1 MWLAKVSIELLRPL
15 SWFDDHG
22 AILGRRIFIKLAE
35 MNFEGEVTVEKILPC
50 PRIEEGPGRLVT
62 GRFSQERRGIW
73 ELKVEGDAE
82 PIGVTPHHPLW
93 SLDRHAWTS
102 ASELRPYERLATLT
116 GPARL
121 MYAMDTH
128 IADPVYNIEVEGE
141 NCYRVGE
148 AGTLVHN
155 ASGAAGITSNPC
167 TNSYVVEAVDIDT
180 AITCVGSQFPWT
192 GKGPAPKWDNSKSKK
207 AYGNFATDHGQ
218 SLTPQQLQNSA
229 NDLNNACRQTQFYRD
244 DDVIEIEKRTPPCPG
259 KYVIEMGRAI
269 GRQFVRGGSASA
281 PIEGLTKAFVGRRDD
296 GTIFSIYPVRDAFQV
311 NEGKCAPGPDLPSPP
326 TPATPAPPTAPGG
339 PATPTAP

>member
-1 MWLAKVSIELLRPL
+1 LELKKRSWWREPEPDRLEIDPEGWQRVRLRSVESRKLSIELLRPL

-93 SLDRHAWTS
+93 SLDRHAWVS

-121 MYAMDTH
+121 IYAIDTH

-148 AGTLVHN
+148 TGTLVHN
-155 ASGAAGITSNPC
+155 ASAIRQPFLLPSDSARTADYVAPGAALRGSSPVPSALYRGKRNLGALYFRPNSASTTQVRLPSTGFAIGTGSSSQHSEQQLIRMLPKTGCPVIVEVYTERWPCGSCFSVLDTHAEQNNSGFDIQIYFIAPAGDGTSNQSADDLRF
-167 TNSYVVEAVDIDT
+167 SYENV
-180 AITCVGSQFPWT
+180 F
-192 GKGPAPKWDNSKSKK
+192 
-207 AYGNFATDHGQ
+207 
-218 SLTPQQLQNSA
+218 QL
-229 NDLNNACRQTQFYRD
+229 RWW
-244 DDVIEIEKRTPPCPG
+244 
-259 KYVIEMGRAI
+259 
-269 GRQFVRGGSASA
+269 
-281 PIEGLTKAFVGRRDD
+281 
-296 GTIFSIYPVRDAFQV
+296 
-311 NEGKCAPGPDLPSPP
+311 
-326 TPATPAPPTAPGG
+326 
-339 PATPTAP
+339 